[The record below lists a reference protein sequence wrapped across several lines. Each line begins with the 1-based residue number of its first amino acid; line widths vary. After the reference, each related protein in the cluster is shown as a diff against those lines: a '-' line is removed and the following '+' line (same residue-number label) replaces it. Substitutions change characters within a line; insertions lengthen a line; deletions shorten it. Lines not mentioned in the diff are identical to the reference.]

1 MIISC
6 TCGARLKISDEKLTD
21 AGVKFRCPKCGTVHI
36 AAKPRPAGAGLSV
49 RPSASTSTPSQPGP
63 VTSRSIPAAAAAPAP
78 TSASRESLVLVAHDS
93 KVVADMI
100 ADVLGK
106 AGMSSEHAANGLEA
120 LKMAT
125 DLRPQAM
132 VVDVGLTGI
141 YGFDLCERLKGDPD
155 TKDIKI
161 VLLSSV
167 YGLTAYKR
175 SPVHLYGADDYIE
188 KHHIPD
194 ELAPKI
200 QRLISGAGNGGGTE
214 PHHAI
219 PSVSSREGGMS
230 APVQARGQVLSESR
244 PPLTAEGK
252 PSQHTVSRKFEMPEI
267 PSVMPTTPVTL
278 AAARQG
284 SASVTSPRTITPPA
298 AAEPKLPAAPRP
310 QEPVSGPA
318 PGPLKG
324 TGVSDHPAT
333 SRTVLADASVK
344 LDAAFFENEEYAVP
358 EGTAPQEAVDP
369 AEIEKAKRF
378 ARIIVSD
385 VVLYNQEAVAVGLER
400 GTFYDLLKDDIVEGR
415 AVYAQRVPESI
426 RRNRDYLQEAFDDF
440 IASKKKRR

>member
-6 TCGARLKISDEKLTD
+6 TCGARLKIGDEKLTD
-21 AGVKFRCPKCGTVHI
+21 AGVKVRCPRCGTAHI
-36 AAKPRPAGAGLSV
+36 AAKPRPAEADL
-49 RPSASTSTPSQPGP
+49 SASAPASMVAPSEPGP
-63 VTSRSIPAAAAAPAP
+63 VRSPSAHAAAAFA
-78 TSASRESLVLVAHDS
+78 SAARGPLVLVAHDS
-93 KVVADMI
+93 KIVADMI
-100 ADVLGK
+100 GDVLRK

-125 DLRPQAM
+125 TLKPQAM

-200 QRLISGAGNGGGTE
+200 QRLISGSGKGAG
-214 PHHAI
+214 A
-219 PSVSSREGGMS
+219 VSFREGTMS
-230 APVQARGQVLSESR
+230 APMQAREDVLSESR
-244 PPLTAEGK
+244 PPLPGEGK
-252 PSQHTVSRKFEMPEI
+252 PALHAASREFEMPEV

-278 AAARQG
+278 TTARNR
-284 SASVTSPRTITPPA
+284 SASVTSSRTITPPSA
-298 AAEPKLPAAPRP
+298 AGERKEETPPVAPP
-310 QEPVSGPA
+310 HAQEPASGPA

-324 TGVSDHPAT
+324 NDVGDHPAAD
-333 SRTVLADASVK
+333 RTAPADASVR
-344 LDAAFFENEEYAVP
+344 LDAAFFENDEYAAS
-358 EGTAPQEAVDP
+358 EKAAPQEAADP

-400 GTFYDLLKDDIVEGR
+400 GTFYDLLKDDIAEGR
-415 AVYAQRVPESI
+415 AVYAQRVPEAI

>member
-21 AGVKFRCPKCGTVHI
+21 SGVKVKCPKCGTVHI
-36 AAKPRPAGAGLSV
+36 AAKPRKDASDLSAGA
-49 RPSASTSTPSQPGP
+49 SASKLTPSEPGS
-63 VTSRSIPAAAAAPAP
+63 VTSQSAHAAAAPASP
-78 TSASRESLVLVAHDS
+78 TGGPLVLVAHDS

-100 ADVLGK
+100 ADVLRK
-106 AGMSSEHAANGLEA
+106 AGMSSKHAANGLEA

-125 DLRPQAM
+125 TVKPQAM

-175 SPVHLYGADDYIE
+175 SPVRLYGADDYIE

-200 QRLISGAGNGGGTE
+200 LRMISGAGNGAGAG
-214 PHHAI
+214 
-219 PSVSSREGGMS
+219 SSREGVMS
-230 APVQARGQVLSESR
+230 APMQAREEVLSESR
-244 PPLTAEGK
+244 PPLPGEGK
-252 PSQHTVSRKFEMPEI
+252 SSPDAASREFEMPEV

-278 AAARQG
+278 TTTRKP
-284 SASVTSPRTITPPA
+284 SASVTSSRTITPPSV
-298 AAEPKLPAAPRP
+298 AAEREEEARPVAPPRARQAA
-310 QEPVSGPA
+310 SGPA

-324 TGVSDHPAT
+324 SGVSDQPAAV
-333 SRTVLADASVK
+333 RTAPADASVR
-344 LDAAFFENEEYAVP
+344 LDAAFFENDEYAAP
-358 EGTAPQEAVDP
+358 EKAAPQEAIDP
-369 AEIEKAKRF
+369 AQIEKAKRF

-400 GTFYDLLKDDIVEGR
+400 GTFYDLLKDDITEGR
-415 AVYAQRVPESI
+415 TVYAERVPESI
-426 RRNRDYLQEAFDDF
+426 RRNRDYLQEAFDEF